1 MSVTAY
7 LILYSVLLILQFKN
21 HDAFFWTDPYPV
33 TFCTRVPSKVY
44 EKEKVSGVQAAMLDL
59 LEHTLNDE
67 KMSQREKRKKLK
79 KFKAAYPDIFA
90 KRFPTPE
97 DEPDL
102 LKSMSSLTRFKSVM
116 RI

>member
-1 MSVTAY
+1 LVNKRIEDG
-7 LILYSVLLILQFKN
+7 L
-21 HDAFFWTDPYPV
+21 DPYPV

-59 LEHTLNDE
+59 LEHTLNDK

-79 KFKAAYPDIFA
+79 KFKAAYPDIFV
-90 KRFPTPE
+90 KRFPTPQ